1 MKALLPSVFG
11 VLMVAAV
18 GYRADG
24 PALVTAVSALAAVTL
39 SVSWRP
45 AAVVA
50 VVLTLSAV
58 VLAPSAPMSTA
69 LAGLAAAAY
78 LVLRHNDGRATP
90 PTMVAAVAFALT
102 ATAVVALPVGI
113 PWLPLAAPVAL
124 LVGYVLALRPFSDFG
139 VLGRAQHD
147 PARRNP

>member
-24 PALVTAVSALAAVTL
+24 PALVTAVAALAAVTA
-39 SVSWRP
+39 SVWWRP
-45 AAVVA
+45 AAAAA
-50 VVLTLSAV
+50 VVLTVSAV

-90 PTMVAAVAFALT
+90 STMVAAVAFALT
-102 ATAVVALPVGI
+102 ATAVVALPVDI

-124 LVGYVLALRPFSDFG
+124 LVGYVLTLRPFSDFG

-147 PARRNP
+147 PARRNR

>member
-1 MKALLPSVFG
+1 MKTLSPLVFG
-11 VLMVAAV
+11 AVMVGAV
-18 GYRADG
+18 AYRADG
-24 PALVTAVSALAAVTL
+24 PAIVAAAAALVAVAASARWPAAAVI
-39 SVSWRP
+39 
-45 AAVVA
+45 AVLLTVA
-50 VVLTLSAV
+50 AV

-102 ATAVVALPVGI
+102 ATAVVALPTDI

-124 LVGYVLALRPFSDFG
+124 LAGYVLTLRPLRPLRD
-139 VLGRAQHD
+139 R
-147 PARRNP
+147 

>member
-1 MKALLPSVFG
+1 MKALLSSVFG

-24 PALVTAVSALAAVTL
+24 PALLTAVAALAAVTV
-39 SVSWRP
+39 SVWWRP

-50 VVLTLSAV
+50 VVLTVSAV

-90 PTMVAAVAFALT
+90 ATTVAAVAFALT
-102 ATAVVALPVGI
+102 ATAVVALPVNI
-113 PWLPLAAPVAL
+113 PWVPLAAPVAL
-124 LVGYVLALRPFSDFG
+124 LVGYVLALWPFSDFG

-147 PARRNP
+147 PAR

>member
-1 MKALLPSVFG
+1 VKALLPLVFG
-11 VLMVAAV
+11 ALMAAAV
-18 GYRADG
+18 AYRADG
-24 PALVTAVSALAAVTL
+24 PALVAAVAALAAVTA
-39 SVSWRP
+39 SVWWRP

-50 VVLTLSAV
+50 VLLTVSAV

-69 LAGLAAAAY
+69 VAGLAAAAY

-102 ATAVVALPVGI
+102 GTAVVALPMHI

-124 LVGYVLALRPFSDFG
+124 LAGYVLTLRPFH
-139 VLGRAQHD
+139 R
-147 PARRNP
+147 